1 MGADQSSR
9 RNHRSERAS
18 LKPDPFV
25 CVHVRVLGVVQ
36 GVGFRPFVHR
46 LATRLGLRGWVLNDH
61 HGVLIEL
68 SGPTTDVDLFLQELR
83 SSPPPLS
90 VVESVQVVPAAA
102 VDGFAA
108 DRETTGFVIRPS
120 ARSSEISALLP
131 ADVRTC
137 TVCLLEMRDPGNR
150 RYRHPFINCTDCGP
164 RFTIIRATPYD
175 RANTTMSA
183 FAMCEL
189 CIAEYADPGS
199 RRFHAEPIC
208 CPACGPRLHFRAVPA
223 VPSGGEVQAT
233 EPSVAIG
240 QTDED
245 ALTLAIAALRA
256 GQIVAVKGIGGY
268 SLAVDATNDQAVGR
282 LRVRKH
288 RDEKPFALLVRSVA
302 AARNLVDLSDEEV
315 FALVGPEAPI
325 VLAWRRADHVGGV
338 SPRVAPN
345 SQTLGVMLPS
355 TGLHHLLAEAF
366 DGPLVLTSG
375 NRSDEPIVASDD
387 LVDNRLGSIADSVL
401 SHDRRIHRRADDS
414 VVKRF
419 DNTVTTLR
427 RARGY
432 VPVAI
437 DLAVADERMGVPA
450 ILGVGAELK
459 STVCVSRGN
468 KAFMSAHLGD
478 LEHVESYRSFSE
490 AIVDLRTFFDVKP
503 ALVVHDLHPEYLST
517 KWAQE
522 QHVELLAVQHHH
534 AHIASCLADNSM
546 RGPVVG
552 LAFDGHGY
560 GPDGTLW
567 GGEFLVADLVGYERA
582 GHFRPVP
589 LPGGSTA
596 VRDPWRMAAAHLL
609 DAYAGAVP
617 SELAVRTR
625 NQDRWSAVEAVAR
638 HSQTMQT
645 TSVGRLFDAIAAILG
660 VRDSVSFEGQ
670 AAMELEQRAGM
681 GRADADAD
689 RVELGIEPIHVVEH
703 DGVVVLDPSRFVR
716 SLAQAVGPGAS
727 RPALVDELAWIAHL
741 TVAEAA
747 VRSAGIICAREG
759 LDIVALSGGVFQNQ
773 LLHGMVRTGLEA
785 LGLTVLVHRNVPP
798 NDGGISL
805 GQVAIGRATRARLGA
820 ERLGHAIKPPAATQR
835 GQV

>member
-1 MGADQSSR
+1 M
-9 RNHRSERAS
+9 
-18 LKPDPFV
+18 
-25 CVHVRVLGVVQ
+25 
-36 GVGFRPFVHR
+36 
-46 LATRLGLRGWVLNDH
+46 NDH

-90 VVESVQVVPAAA
+90 VVESVQVVPAPW
-102 VDGFAA
+102 VDGVAA

-175 RANTTMSA
+175 RANTPMAT
-183 FAMCEL
+183 FGMCPQ
-189 CIAEYADPGS
+189 CASEYADPSS

-208 CPACGPRLHFRAVPA
+208 CPACGPRLHFRLLPA
-223 VPSGGEVQAT
+223 AASSGEVQAT
-233 EPSVAIG
+233 EPEPDPEPG
-240 QTDED
+240 RTDED

-268 SLAVDATNDQAVGR
+268 SLAVDACNDEAVVR

-288 RDEKPFALLVRSVA
+288 RDDKPFALLVRSVD
-302 AARNLVDLSDEEV
+302 AARDLVELSDEEAL
-315 FALVGPEAPI
+315 ALVGPQAPI
-325 VLAWRRADHVGGV
+325 VLASRRAEHVGLV
-338 SPRVAPN
+338 SPRVAPDN
-345 SQTLGVMLPS
+345 QMFGLMLPS
-355 TGLHHLLAEAF
+355 TGLHHLLAEAC
-366 DGPLVLTSG
+366 DGPLVFTSG
-375 NRSDEPIVASDD
+375 NHSDEPIVMLDE
-387 LVDNRLGSIADSVL
+387 LVDSRLGTIADSVL
-401 SHDRRIHRRADDS
+401 YHDRRIHRRADDS

-419 DNTVTTLR
+419 APTVTTLR

-437 DLAVADERMGVPA
+437 DLTAADVPTDA
-450 ILGVGAELK
+450 PSILGVGAELK
-459 STVCVSRGN
+459 STVCVSRGD

-478 LEHVESYRSFSE
+478 LEHVEAYRSFSE
-490 AIVDLRTFFDVKP
+490 AIVDLQAFFDVRP

-759 LDIVALSGGVFQNQ
+759 LDIAALSGGVFQNQ